1 MDMQD
6 LDIEIGFPFAR
17 TLPGEGEIRGA
28 EIPAGRAVTCLHL
41 GPYDQIHQAYDA
53 LQHWVEV
60 NGHTPS
66 GIAYEFYLND
76 PRLTPPGELKTEV
89 VLLLKG

>member
-1 MDMQD
+1 
-6 LDIEIGFPFAR
+6 LA
-17 TLPGEGEIRGA
+17 GEGEVHGA

-41 GPYDQIHQAYDA
+41 GPYNQIHQAYNA
-53 LQHWVEV
+53 LQNWVKA

-76 PRLTPPGELKTEV
+76 PRLIPPGELKTEV
-89 VLLLKG
+89 VLPLKQ